1 MTSQRRAIAESC
13 TLYKPGDIENALRN
27 VSRHGWAQ
35 RIVDGWK
42 GGAAFA
48 LRQDRA
54 FFDALIP
61 ELTPGSFYGQNCPAC
76 VGRQSVM
83 GESGIFDW
91 GVETPDRL
99 TCNRCGTVYPNEHFP
114 ETGTLECPRM
124 GQTFTYYETD
134 LERADPANRNRHAL
148 KWLGDRPTMTSF
160 SGTIRFARV
169 RWAFGQAPLLAK
181 LYALTGDVACAERA
195 AWILD
200 RFARVYPN
208 YIYHSYD
215 GTVADLPPAEV
226 AANMGRQE
234 GAGGPNGGR
243 FPREAI
249 RHAYGLHQSEDHAT
263 LNNGFWGAGRLNVHG
278 KGSDAGPLLD
288 LTVAY
293 DLIRDATYADGRRVL
308 DDGMERRI
316 VEDLIEAGCADVEHW
331 DSVSNKGVAVFSL
344 VAAVGALLKQ
354 PGRVRHAL
362 AGFNR
367 TMESRYHFDGFYS
380 ESPAYAAHNFE
391 NVHEVADILHGYSD
405 PPGFQP
411 EQGPRMEDLNLFTSG
426 RFHPAMQSM
435 LRMLAPGRRLPV
447 IGDTVYDTGVSLLY
461 AEILAARLGGQYA
474 GLLEAIQ
481 GAGLSERGTEYA
493 LWYRPFDLRAGGPVE
508 LPLRS
513 EWFPGWHV
521 GVLRGGEAGRTA
533 VYLNGNEN
541 RWTVHTGHRHRDIL
555 SLSAYAFGEELVS
568 DRGYF
573 SGSGQLTREGLPGQ
587 RWLVSTLSHNLVV
600 VDSENQS
607 DRDCGSNLELFGI
620 APGIEVAQA
629 SGVKA
634 YPQCETYRRTVALA
648 RTPDG
653 QVYAVDFFR
662 VKGGQT
668 HHYSFV
674 CEGSLTP
681 GQMKTEPVD
690 LPPAWGGWLSH
701 AKAFLPGAPY
711 TFTWRSGRVGL
722 DLTLLN
728 IGDTVKRVIVA
739 DAPGWRRGSP
749 ASELER
755 PPLGQI
761 LVENRAGDAG
771 GEASTQYAAILAPYR
786 SERSPVLG
794 ARLLVNDLRS
804 GVVAVEV
811 RLAGRTD
818 YFISTPDQEERQYGP
833 VNAAGEFAFLSV
845 DDAGRATQGYLLN
858 GTRLACGDVR
868 IALPEPHTTLR
879 VRSAEGNTFY
889 LADPLP
895 PGQAVSGSYL
905 LAGASPRTGF
915 EVESAEEGSITV
927 RDYPAIACEDI
938 TLLNSR
944 WMGEK
949 V

>member
-1 MTSQRRAIAESC
+1 
-13 TLYKPGDIENALRN
+13 
-27 VSRHGWAQ
+27 
-35 RIVDGWK
+35 
-42 GGAAFA
+42 
-48 LRQDRA
+48 
-54 FFDALIP
+54 
-61 ELTPGSFYGQNCPAC
+61 
-76 VGRQSVM
+76 
-83 GESGIFDW
+83 
-91 GVETPDRL
+91 
-99 TCNRCGTVYPNEHFP
+99 
-114 ETGTLECPRM
+114 
-124 GQTFTYYETD
+124 
-134 LERADPANRNRHAL
+134 
-148 KWLGDRPTMTSF
+148 
-160 SGTIRFARV
+160 
-169 RWAFGQAPLLAK
+169 
-181 LYALTGDVACAERA
+181 VACAERA

-243 FPREAI
+243 FPKEAI

-293 DLIRDATYADGRRVL
+293 DLIRDARTADGRRVI
-308 DDGMERRI
+308 DEGMGRRI

-362 AGFNR
+362 AGFER
-367 TMESRYHFDGFYS
+367 TMEGRYHFDGFYS

-391 NVHEVADILHGYSD
+391 NVHEVADVLHGYSD

-411 EQGPRMEDLNLFTSG
+411 EEGPRLEGLNLFASG
-426 RFHPAMQSM
+426 RFYLAMLSM
-435 LRMLAPGRRLPV
+435 LRMLAPRRRLPV

-461 AEILAARLGGQYA
+461 AEILAARLGGEYA
-474 GLLEAIQ
+474 GLLEAVQ

-493 LWYRPFDLRAGGPVE
+493 LWYRPSDLRAGGQVE

-521 GVLRGGEAGRTA
+521 GVLRGGEAGQTA
-533 VYLNGNEN
+533 FYLNGNEN
-541 RWTVHTGHRHRDIL
+541 RWTVHTGHRHRDVL

-600 VDSENQS
+600 VDGESQS
-607 DRDCGSNLELFGI
+607 DRDCGSNLELFGT
-620 APGIEVAQA
+620 APGIEVIQA
-629 SGVKA
+629 AGVHV
-634 YPQCETYRRTVALA
+634 YPQCETYRRTVALVK
-648 RTPDG
+648 TPDG
-653 QVYAVDFFR
+653 QAYAVDVFR

-674 CEGSLTP
+674 CEGALTP
-681 GQMKTEPVD
+681 GRMGMEPAD
-690 LPPAWGGWLSH
+690 LGPAWGAWLSH
-701 AKAFLPGAPY
+701 LKAFTPEGPCTL
-711 TFTWRSGRVGL
+711 TWRSGQVGL

-728 IGDTVKRVIVA
+728 AGDTVKRVVVA

-755 PPLGQI
+755 PPIQQV
-761 LVENRAGDAG
+761 LVENRASDGA
-771 GEASTQYAAILAPYR
+771 AATQYAAVLAPHR

-818 YFISTPDQEERQYGP
+818 YFISTLDQEERECGP
-833 VNAAGEFAFLSV
+833 VRAAGEFAFASV
-845 DDAGRATQGYLLN
+845 DGAGRATQGYLLN
-858 GTRLACGDVR
+858 GTRLACGDLR
-868 IALPEPHTTLR
+868 IALTEPHTPLG
-879 VRSAEGNTFY
+879 VRSVEGNTFH
-889 LADPLP
+889 LTDPLP
-895 PGQAVSGSYL
+895 PGRAVIGSYL
-905 LAGASPRTGF
+905 LAGTGPQTGF
-915 EVESAEEGSITV
+915 EIASAGESSITV
-927 RDYPAIACEDI
+927 RDYPAIACESV

-944 WMGEK
+944 WAGERP
-949 V
+949 